1 MGLGTSPAAATTTPT
16 VLQAAEPVPG
26 SLFVANEGAYGA
38 GNGGSGPGSI
48 TVYRPGASG
57 NAVPEVVITKGID
70 EPSDLAFDASGDLW
84 VTNNGESADDD
95 YSVAEYTK
103 AALASASP
111 TPALSAYFWAEGL
124 AFDSSGNLWLTSTT
138 DVEEFGAPEL
148 PKSGHYFPGPKA
160 EIVLSLDDDVCAPA
174 FDHAGD
180 MWSAGSGDTG
190 DYTTLVEFTKAQLA
204 KSGEP
209 TAKVVITSGDLDY
222 SCQPAF
228 DAAGTCGSVTPSS
241 RESAQSS
248 SSTRRSSSDL
258 GRNSLAPP

>member
-204 KSGEP
+204 KSGG
-209 TAKVVITSGDLDY
+209 ASQ
-222 SCQPAF
+222 QPKW
-228 DAAGTCGSVTPSS
+228 
-241 RESAQSS
+241 
-248 SSTRRSSSDL
+248 
-258 GRNSLAPP
+258 